1 MSLYEGGEKIR
12 KSQSENVRREN
23 ECTLKFIWWHV
34 KCRIPNGKSYRPQ
47 FIEIFHA
54 RTRTHTHIADRIIIL
69 GISDVQCEPP
79 RKDKRKRE
87 RDETDRRKNQHEK
100 NHYKSVWIMHVTRM
114 RTCVYRRKCKLAR
127 TQTVGWLT
135 ACRKLAAFLSSSP
148 SLVTEH
154 QRRNKYEKKI
164 TRVAIPIKQPRHS
177 SWIQN
182 ERQRERNKK

>member
-69 GISDVQCEPP
+69 GIRRRAMRTAE
-79 RKDKRKRE
+79 KRQAKARE
-87 RDETDRRKNQHEK
+87 R
-100 NHYKSVWIMHVTRM
+100 
-114 RTCVYRRKCKLAR
+114 
-127 TQTVGWLT
+127 
-135 ACRKLAAFLSSSP
+135 
-148 SLVTEH
+148 
-154 QRRNKYEKKI
+154 RN
-164 TRVAIPIKQPRHS
+164 R
-177 SWIQN
+177 
-182 ERQRERNKK
+182 